1 MKPDAPVTRTV
12 SGIGITLCIVKFF
25 SIHADKITNMT
36 KPGKVSLSLKR
47 QELRRDAG
55 SHASWVTRTTTSEL
69 DVAKV
74 ALVICD
80 MWDKHW
86 SKGATER
93 VEALVPKIDKAVA
106 AARRRGITI
115 VHAPSDTL
123 DFYENH
129 PARARAEAVSLVD
142 LPVVVVPKYP
152 PLPIDDS
159 DGGSDTNVNGS
170 EKPNNPVW
178 RRQHP
183 GIYVDEKLD
192 YISDLG
198 SEVYALFK
206 QTGRTTMIIAGVHTN
221 MCILGRSFAI
231 KQMLAWGID
240 VVLVRDLTDA
250 MYNPARPPY
259 VNHDEGTR
267 LVIEYIEKFMC
278 PTITSAD
285 IA

>member
-1 MKPDAPVTRTV
+1 MA
-12 SGIGITLCIVKFF
+12 
-25 SIHADKITNMT
+25 
-36 KPGKVSLSLKR
+36 KPGKVSLSLTR

-55 SHASWVTRTTTSEL
+55 GHASWMPTTKTRDFDASK
-69 DVAKV
+69 A
-74 ALVICD
+74 ALLICD

-93 VEALVPKIDKAVA
+93 VEILVPKIDKAVS

-123 DFYENH
+123 DFYENN
-129 PARARAEAVSLVD
+129 PARARAEAIPLID
-142 LPVVVVPKYP
+142 LPVMMVPRYP

-159 DGGSDTNVNGS
+159 DGGSDTNVGGS
-170 EKPNNPVW
+170 EKPNDPVW

-183 GIYVDEKLD
+183 GIRIDEKED

-206 QTGRTTMIIAGVHTN
+206 QKGITTIIIAGVHTN
-221 MCILGRSFAI
+221 MCVLNRSFAI

-250 MYNPARPPY
+250 MYNPALPPY
-259 VNHDEGTR
+259 VSHDQGTR
-267 LVIEYIEKFMC
+267 LVIEHIEKFWC
-278 PTITSAD
+278 PTLPSAD
-285 IA
+285 LCAT

>member
-1 MKPDAPVTRTV
+1 MSTISKVT
-12 SGIGITLCIVKFF
+12 L
-25 SIHADKITNMT
+25 H
-36 KPGKVSLSLKR
+36 LSR

-55 SHASWVTRTTTSEL
+55 GRASWVKTTITREL
-69 DVAKV
+69 DASKI

-93 VEALVPKIDKAVA
+93 VEALVPKIEKAVA

-123 DFYENH
+123 DFYEGH
-129 PARARAEAVSLVD
+129 PARARAEAIPLVG
-142 LPVVVVPKYP
+142 LPVVEVPRYP

-170 EKPNNPVW
+170 EKPNDPAW

-183 GIYVDEKLD
+183 GIHIDEKLD
-192 YISDLG
+192 YISDMG
-198 SEVYALFK
+198 TEIYALFK
-206 QTGRTTMIIAGVHTN
+206 LKGITTMIIAGVHTN

-240 VVLVRDLTDA
+240 VVLARDLTDA
-250 MYNPARPPY
+250 MYNPAMPPY
-259 VNHDEGTR
+259 VSHDEGTR
-267 LVIEYIEKFMC
+267 LVIEYIEKFLC
-278 PTITSAD
+278 PTVTSAD

>member
-1 MKPDAPVTRTV
+1 MPTA
-12 SGIGITLCIVKFF
+12 S
-25 SIHADKITNMT
+25 KIALH
-36 KPGKVSLSLKR
+36 LSR
-47 QELRRDAG
+47 QELRRDGAG
-55 SHASWVTRTTTSEL
+55 RATWVSTTATREL
-69 DVAKV
+69 DASEV
-74 ALVICD
+74 ALVVCD

-93 VEALVPKIDKAVA
+93 LEALVPKIDRVIA

-129 PARARAEAVSLVD
+129 PARARAEAIPLVD
-142 LPVVVVPKYP
+142 LPVAAVPKYP

-170 EKPNNPVW
+170 EKPNDPVW

-183 GIYVDEKLD
+183 GIHIDENLD
-192 YISDLG
+192 FISDIG
-198 SEVYALFK
+198 SEIYALFK
-206 QTGRTTMIIAGVHTN
+206 QRGITMMIIAGVHAN

-240 VVLVRDLTDA
+240 VVLARDLTDA
-250 MYNPARPPY
+250 MYNPEMSPY
-259 VNHDEGTR
+259 VSHDDGTR
-267 LVIEYIEKFMC
+267 LVIGYIEKFLC